1 MILSY
6 ARVST
11 VEQAADGTTSIAE
24 QIRKNKAIADLR
36 GASSFDFTSYVD
48 EGISG
53 SIPLGAR
60 PKGEKMLR
68 EAAKGDIIVASK
80 MDRLFRSAS
89 DALNTA
95 ESLKAKGID
104 LILVD
109 MGTSPVTENGTAKM
123 FFGMLALV
131 AEFERGRIA
140 ERMEDGRRGKRSRS
154 GHLGGVAP
162 YGYRVVG
169 EKRES
174 RLEPVA
180 EEQPILQ
187 EVLALANQQ
196 LSSWKITKL
205 FREKGYTNRGDKPFE
220 CYQIKRIIDRVM
232 AYPAHADHR

>member
-11 VEQAADGTTSIAE
+11 LEQAADGTTSLAE
-24 QIRKNKAIADLR
+24 QERKNKAIADLR
-36 GASSFDFTSYVD
+36 GASSFDFLTFTD

-53 SIPLGAR
+53 SIPLNER
-60 PKGEKMLR
+60 PAGKEMLAT
-68 EAAKGDIIVASK
+68 AAKGDVIVASK

-95 ESLKAKGID
+95 EALKMRGVD

-140 ERMEDGRRGKRSRS
+140 ERMEDGRRGKRARG
-154 GHLGGVAP
+154 GHIGGIAP
-162 YGYRVVG
+162 YGYKVVG
-169 EKRES
+169 EKRAAK
-174 RLEPVA
+174 LEPEPA
-180 EEQPILQ
+180 EHPIVE
-187 EVLALANQQ
+187 EVLMLAGKK
-196 LSSWKITKL
+196 LSSWKITKHL
-205 FREKGYTNRGDKPFE
+205 NEKGYRNRTGAPFE
-220 CYQIKRIIDRVM
+220 CFQVKRIIER
-232 AYPAHADHR
+232 AQTATA

>member
-6 ARVST
+6 SRVST

-48 EGISG
+48 EGVSG
-53 SIPLGAR
+53 SIPLSER
-60 PKGEKMLR
+60 PKGKAMLAD
-68 EAAKGDIIVASK
+68 AAKGDIIVASK

-95 ESLKAKGID
+95 ESLKARGVD

-109 MGTSPVTENGTAKM
+109 MGTNPVTENGTAKM

-140 ERMEDGRRGKRSRS
+140 ERMEDGRRGKRQRS

-174 RLEPVA
+174 RLEPVP
-180 EEQPILQ
+180 EEQPILR
-187 EVLALANQQ
+187 EVLDLSKQK
-196 LSSWKITKL
+196 LSSWTIMKQIN
-205 FREKGYTNRGDKPFE
+205 EKGYKNREGKPFE
-220 CYQIKRIIDRVM
+220 CYQVKRIIDRAQGVQ
-232 AYPAHADHR
+232 A

>member
-24 QIRKNKAIADLR
+24 QVRKNKAIADLR
-36 GASSFDFTSYVD
+36 GASSYDFTSYVD
-48 EGISG
+48 EGVSG
-53 SIPLGAR
+53 SIPLAAR
-60 PKGEKMLR
+60 PKGSEMLA
-68 EAAKGDIIVASK
+68 EAAKGDVIVAAK

-95 ESLKAKGID
+95 ESLKARGVD

-109 MGTSPVTENGTAKM
+109 MGTTPVTENGTAKM

-140 ERMEDGRRGKRSRS
+140 ERMNDGRRGKRQRS

-169 EKRES
+169 AKRES
-174 RLEPVA
+174 RLEPVP
-180 EEQPILQ
+180 EEQPVLQ
-187 EVLALANQQ
+187 EALDLAKRQ

-205 FREKGYTNRGDKPFE
+205 LNEKGYKNRSGVPFE
-220 CYQIKRIIDRVM
+220 CYQVKRIIERSQCQN
-232 AYPAHADHR
+232 AN

>member
-24 QIRKNKAIADLR
+24 QVRKGKAIADLR
-36 GASSFDFTSYVD
+36 GASSYDFVTYTD

-53 SIPLGAR
+53 TIPLNRR
-60 PKGEKMLR
+60 PAGKEML
-68 EAAKGDIIVASK
+68 EAAKQGDVIVASK

-95 ESLKAKGID
+95 EALKERGVD
-104 LILVD
+104 LVLVD
-109 MGTSPVTENGTAKM
+109 MGTNPVTENGTAKM

-140 ERMEDGRRGKRSRS
+140 ERMSDGREGKRRRN

-169 EKRES
+169 SKRDS
-174 RLEPVA
+174 KLVPIPA
-180 EEQPILQ
+180 EQPVVD
-187 EVLALANQQ
+187 EVLELSKNKM
-196 LSSWKITKL
+196 SSWKIMKQL
-205 FREKGYTNRGDKPFE
+205 NDKGYKNRLGQPFE
-220 CYQIKRIIDRVM
+220 CFQIKRIIER
-232 AYPAHADHR
+232 AQAGLGK

>member
-11 VEQAADGTTSIAE
+11 AEQAADGTTSIAE
-24 QIRKNKAIADLR
+24 QLRKGKAIADLR
-36 GASSFDFTSYVD
+36 GVSSYDLMPFTD

-53 SIPLGAR
+53 SIPLNQR
-60 PKGEKMLR
+60 PAGKDMLNT
-68 EAAKGDIIVASK
+68 AKPSDVIVASK

-95 ESLKAKGID
+95 ESLKERKID
-104 LILVD
+104 LILTD

-140 ERMEDGRRGKRSRS
+140 ERMEEGRRGKRLRN

-162 YGYRVVG
+162 YGFRVIG
-169 EKRES
+169 TGRES
-174 RLEPVA
+174 KLV
-180 EEQPILQ
+180 PIPMEYAIVQ
-187 EVLALANQQ
+187 EI
-196 LSSWKITKL
+196 KIL
-205 FREKGYTNRGDKPFE
+205 HNRGETSWRIMHEINERGRRNRQGNPFD
-220 CYQIKRIIDRVM
+220 CIQIKRIMQRLD
-232 AYPAHADHR
+232 AN

>member
-24 QIRKNKAIADLR
+24 QVRKGKAIADLR
-36 GASSFDFTSYVD
+36 GCSSYDFVTFTD
-48 EGISG
+48 EGVSG
-53 SIPLGAR
+53 SIPLNKR
-60 PKGEKMLR
+60 PAGKEMLDS
-68 EAAKGDIIVASK
+68 ANHGDVIVASK

-95 ESLKAKGID
+95 EALKDRGID

-109 MGTSPVTENGTAKM
+109 MGTNPVTENGTAKM

-140 ERMEDGRRGKRSRS
+140 ERMNDGRNGKRARS

-162 YGYRVVG
+162 YGFRVVG

-174 RLEPVA
+174 RLEPV
-180 EEQPILQ
+180 ETEQPILQ
-187 EVLALANQQ
+187 EVLELAKKKQ
-196 LSSWKITKL
+196 SSWKITKAL
-205 FREKGYTNRGDKPFE
+205 NEKGVRNREGKPFE
-220 CYQIKRIIDRVM
+220 CYQVKRIIER
-232 AYPAHADHR
+232 AQCSTQ

>member
-36 GASSFDFTSYVD
+36 GASSFDCTSYVD
-48 EGISG
+48 EGVSG
-53 SIPLGAR
+53 SIPLSER
-60 PKGEKMLR
+60 PKGKAMLAD
-68 EAAKGDIIVASK
+68 AAKGDIIVASK

-95 ESLKAKGID
+95 ESLKARGVD

-109 MGTSPVTENGTAKM
+109 MGTNPVTENGTAKM

-140 ERMEDGRRGKRSRS
+140 ERMEDGRRGKRQRS

-174 RLEPVA
+174 RLEPVP

-187 EVLALANQQ
+187 EVLDLSKQK
-196 LSSWKITKL
+196 LSSWTIMKQIN
-205 FREKGYTNRGDKPFE
+205 EKGYKNREGKPFE
-220 CYQIKRIIDRVM
+220 CYQVKRIIDR
-232 AYPAHADHR
+232 ADVTREAK